1 MRAVQDLL
9 FIEEL
14 SFRVPAVDAAQAKA
28 ETFSMGEAAE
38 KLCALA
44 GLELIDY
51 DTIRTIPVGDM
62 VEVQLMAKAWRERWQ
77 RSADFS
83 RR

>member
-1 MRAVQDLL
+1 MRLVQDLIFL
-9 FIEEL
+9 EEL
-14 SFRVPAVDAAQAKA
+14 SFRVPLVDAAHAKA
-28 ETFSMGEAAE
+28 GTFSIGEAAANF
-38 KLCALA
+38 CALA

-77 RSADFS
+77 RSADLA